1 MAKVYYVKD
10 GSYPQNF
17 VDPLGRRL
25 SLNELEPRIQGQDVR
40 YLSKLPPEFN
50 PDQPSPSP
58 QYVVVEVE
66 LDEPLGRIFTQTG
79 FYVLPQLSPAE
90 AERCIFPP
98 AL

>member
-10 GSYPQNF
+10 GSYPQNC
-17 VDPLGRRL
+17 VDPFGRRMAL
-25 SLNELEPRIQGQDVR
+25 DELERRIQGQDVR

-66 LDEPLGRIFTQTG
+66 LDEPLGRVFTQTG
-79 FYVLPQLSPAE
+79 YYLLPQLSPDE
-90 AERCIFPP
+90 AETLIFPTT
-98 AL
+98 

>member
-17 VDPLGRRL
+17 VDPLGRRIAL
-25 SLNELEPRIQGQDVR
+25 DELERRIQGRDVR
-40 YLSKLPPEFN
+40 YLSIQPPEFN

-66 LDEPLGRIFTQTG
+66 LDEPRGQVFTRTG
-79 FYVLPQLSPAE
+79 FYLLSQLSPDE
-90 AERCIFPP
+90 AEMRIFPQ
-98 AL
+98 A

>member
-17 VDPLGRRL
+17 VDPLGRHI
-25 SLNELEPRIQGQDVR
+25 SLDELERRIQDQDVR

-66 LDEPLGRIFTQTG
+66 LDEPLGRLFTQTG
-79 FYVLPQLSPAE
+79 FYVLPQLSPDKAE
-90 AERCIFPP
+90 TRLFPP
-98 AL
+98 AS

>member
-90 AERCIFPP
+90 AERRIFPP